1 MRVFPRVCE
10 IFLIWPVMCIYG
22 EPFVSDFS
30 PVFLPRSAARRIA
43 TVKIFLRISDIILQ
57 DRNFINRNKYFFCFI
72 CICFQRSI
80 DWQENPNKNIFSF
93 EIAGNWSSLKKE
105 NIPQSEK
112 DIYIFMKI
120 DKDFSFYSSFGY
132 SSINFCEFNLI
143 FLRFHERSL
152 SGRFAMYRL
161 LGFGP
166 IFTWKTVH
174 NKINKINFHAKSWI
188 LDLVTRV
195 RLNIQWA
202 IVRVG

>member
-105 NIPQSEK
+105 NKISRK
-112 DIYIFMKI
+112 VKKIYI
-120 DKDFSFYSSFGY
+120 SSWK
-132 SSINFCEFNLI
+132 SIKI
-143 FLRFHERSL
+143 FLFILL
-152 SGRFAMYRL
+152 SDTLQLISANS
-161 LGFGP
+161 
-166 IFTWKTVH
+166 TWYFSDSMKDH
-174 NKINKINFHAKSWI
+174 FQGGSQCI
-188 LDLVTRV
+188 
-195 RLNIQWA
+195 
-202 IVRVG
+202 GC